1 MPDASQRR
9 AFSPRPPESWL
20 IQPDRTSQLAST
32 EANRP
37 NDRALASKLANN
49 VNIYFER
56 RSSSAQILSEEAPL
70 NQTAQALGN
79 VDRKPEPVA
88 TSYSRSEP
96 SALWEHSGLEQ
107 SSNEHADS
115 IDDGKPGI
123 GASRINDLNSRAEVT
138 AAIALANADAVDREA
153 RFPIEAIQSARDQ
166 RLLGMMVPVALERR
180 RQHLRRGRRML
191 HNRARLLLERDDL
204 CDASD
209 HGRDSDAA
217 CSEKPL
223 AQCA

>member
-1 MPDASQRR
+1 MLPLSITPVADAVFIRAAQKSIQRGILVPDASQRR

-79 VDRKPEPVA
+79 VDRKPEPVG

-96 SALWEHSGLEQ
+96 SALWEHDGLEQ
-107 SSNEHADS
+107 
-115 IDDGKPGI
+115 
-123 GASRINDLNSRAEVT
+123 
-138 AAIALANADAVDREA
+138 
-153 RFPIEAIQSARDQ
+153 
-166 RLLGMMVPVALERR
+166 
-180 RQHLRRGRRML
+180 
-191 HNRARLLLERDDL
+191 
-204 CDASD
+204 
-209 HGRDSDAA
+209 
-217 CSEKPL
+217 
-223 AQCA
+223 